1 MNKVSRPAVAG
12 LGFALTLLTACSGCG
27 QGTSGDHGAAN
38 GTKIVLGSMAH
49 NSIPFPATIAVEQGF
64 FKKEGLDV
72 QVLMAKSGPELAA
85 QLIGGSTQIAAV
97 SPDNII
103 PAVKQGQSIT
113 LLPPYGKMDMLFF
126 AAKSSNITGMKQ
138 LVGKRIGVVARG
150 AANEKYARVSLKAA
164 GVNPD
169 SVTFVAVGGAVTQE
183 PALRNGKVDAVVG
196 STSSYLTLSS
206 HGLDLVP
213 FSDALAGDAGEL
225 SRHGLQVLWATRKE
239 YKAKNPDTVD
249 KFCKALDSAVKWI
262 NDDANKDAGVKSLET
277 LLGIKADAAGQL
289 WDKVH
294 KSFVTSTDA
303 AAWKTNVNFSVGS
316 PDAVPFSVVDNN
328 CGQ

>member
-1 MNKVSRPAVAG
+1 MNKVSKPAVAG
-12 LGFALTLLTACSGCG
+12 LGFALVLLTACSGGG
-27 QGTSGDHGAAN
+27 QGASGAGGAVN
-38 GTKIVLGSMAH
+38 GTKITLGNYPHS
-49 NSIPFPATIAVEQGF
+49 SITFPAAIAVEKGF
-64 FKKEGLDV
+64 FKQEGLDV
-72 QVLMAKSGPELAA
+72 QLLMAKSGPELAA
-85 QLIGGSTQIAAV
+85 QLIGGSTQVAAV

-103 PAVKQGQSIT
+103 PAIKQGQPIT

-126 AAKSSNITGMKQ
+126 ATRASNITGVKQ

-150 AANEKYARVSLKAA
+150 AANEKYARAILKAA

-196 STSSYLTLSS
+196 SSSSYLTLAS

-225 SRHGLQVLWATRKE
+225 SQHGLQVLWATTKD
-239 YKAKNPDTVD
+239 YKVKNPETVG

-262 NDDANKDAGVKSLET
+262 NDDANRDAGVKSLES
-277 LLGIKADAAGQL
+277 LLGLKADAAGRL

-294 KSFVTSTDA
+294 KSFVTSTDDA
-303 AAWKTNVNFSVGS
+303 TWKTNVDFSIGS
-316 PDAVPFSVVDNN
+316 PDAVPFSAVDNN

>member
-1 MNKVSRPAVAG
+1 MNKVSKPAVAG
-12 LGFALTLLTACSGCG
+12 LGFALVLLTACSGGG
-27 QGTSGDHGAAN
+27 QGASGAGGAVN
-38 GTKIVLGSMAH
+38 GTKITLGNYPHS
-49 NSIPFPATIAVEQGF
+49 SITFPTAIAVEQGF

-72 QVLMAKSGPELAA
+72 QLLMAKSGPELAA

-103 PAVKQGQSIT
+103 PAIKQGQSIT
-113 LLPPYGKMDMLFF
+113 LLPPYGRMDMLFF
-126 AAKSSNITGMKQ
+126 AEKSSNITSVKQ

-150 AANEKYARVSLKAA
+150 AANEKYARTILKAA

-196 STSSYLTLSS
+196 SSSTYRSMAA

-225 SRHGLQVLWATRKE
+225 SRHGLQVLWATTKD
-239 YKAKNPDTVD
+239 YKAKNPDTVN
-249 KFCKALDSAVKWI
+249 KFCKALDSAVNWI
-262 NDDANKDAGVKSLET
+262 NDDANRDAGVKSLES
-277 LLGIKADAAGQL
+277 LLELKADAAGQL

-294 KSFVTSTDA
+294 KSFVTSTDDA
-303 AAWKTNVNFSVGS
+303 TWKTNVDFSVGS